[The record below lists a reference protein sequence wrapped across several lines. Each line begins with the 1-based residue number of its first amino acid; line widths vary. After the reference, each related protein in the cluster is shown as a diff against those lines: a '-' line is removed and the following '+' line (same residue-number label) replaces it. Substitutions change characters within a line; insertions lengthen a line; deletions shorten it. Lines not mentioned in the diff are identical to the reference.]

1 MLIMACSRM
10 SCPLAASR
18 QRQKSVRCCCCMSSS
33 FHGGLSCCRACQTV
47 LAALAARLLPAL
59 APVLPHMAED
69 AWQHLPWPQPAA
81 SVFQVS
87 APAAA
92 ARVQWLNA
100 ASIAAVSV
108 RWVANSSHTCRRG
121 QRCLW

>member
-1 MLIMACSRM
+1 VSLLTFTCYKAG
-10 SCPLAASR
+10 R
-18 QRQKSVRCCCCMSSS
+18 QQGSPP
-33 FHGGLSCCRACQTV
+33 CCRACQTV

-81 SVFQVS
+81 SVFQVG

-92 ARVQWLNA
+92 GHVQ
-100 ASIAAVSV
+100 
-108 RWVANSSHTCRRG
+108 
-121 QRCLW
+121 

>member
-1 MLIMACSRM
+1 MLNVCCSGMPRAAGASRLRHKACGDVAA
-10 SCPLAASR
+10 CLAALF
-18 QRQKSVRCCCCMSSS
+18 SSY
-33 FHGGLSCCRACQTV
+33 GGLFCCRACQTV

-87 APAAA
+87 APAVAEHIQQ
-92 ARVQWLNA
+92 ARTG
-100 ASIAAVSV
+100 
-108 RWVANSSHTCRRG
+108 SSTAI
-121 QRCLW
+121 CLSG